1 MAYQWEQT
9 CLDLWQRE
17 RIAGM
22 TVAVTDKKGVIWARG
37 FGVDSVER
45 PDIATTPDSLYRIA
59 SITKIV
65 SGSTILRLVRAGLLE
80 LDKPIR
86 DYIPWLQLSRPE
98 ATEQMTLR
106 HLLSHTAGLPTEY
119 TPDGPREESAL
130 EPRLREC
137 LPTLPLATLPKEGV
151 HHYSNWGLHLASH
164 VAERV
169 TGSPFTALAKR
180 YILEPLGMD
189 YTTFDLRVA
198 ATYPLSLPHERAADG
213 SAVTSHYLKE
223 NAARMAA
230 GGLYSNAHDLCRL
243 GRYLLNDGQN
253 DAGEQVL
260 DATMI
265 HEMRRQH
272 AFIAP
277 DSKDGYGLTM
287 RIHRF
292 GDKVLYGH
300 LGSAPPFSSSLFT
313 DPASGYA
320 VALMINTECNDLRY
334 QIPELILTELTK

>member
-1 MAYQWEQT
+1 MMYQWEQT
-9 CLDLWQRE
+9 CEQLWRE
-17 RIAGM
+17 EGIAGM

-37 FGVDSVER
+37 YGVDSAER
-45 PDIATTPDSLYRIA
+45 PDVATTPHSLYRIA

-65 SGSTILRLVRAGLLE
+65 SGSTILRLVHDGLLD

-86 DYIPWLQLSRPE
+86 DYLPWFQLSRPE
-98 ATEQMTLR
+98 ALEQMTLR

-137 LPTLPLATLPKEGV
+137 LPTLPLATLPNEGI

-169 TGSPFTALAKR
+169 TGTPFTALAKR
-180 YILEPLGMD
+180 YILEPLGMGH
-189 YTTFDLRVA
+189 TTFDLRVA
-198 ATYPLSLPHERAADG
+198 ATYPLSLPHERAEDG
-213 SAVTSHYLKE
+213 SAVTAHYLKE

-243 GRYLLNDGQN
+243 ARYLLNDGKN

-260 DATMI
+260 AVEMI
-265 HEMRRQH
+265 QEMRRQH
-272 AFIAP
+272 ASIAV

-292 GDKVLYGH
+292 ADKVLYGH

-313 DPASGYA
+313 DPASGYGVA
-320 VALMINTECNDLRY
+320 VMINTECNDLRY
-334 QIPELILTELTK
+334 KIPELILTELTK